1 MFRWKREDGDSTNPL
16 DPSMSPR
23 LLLSVYTID
32 LDDITNYRY
41 LCSTYMNKDQF
52 AHLPCVSNKSVP
64 LVSKTRP
71 KGTEN
76 NVIALSV
83 ELK

>member
-1 MFRWKREDGDSTNPL
+1 MFQWKRGDGNSTNPL
-16 DPSMSPR
+16 DPIISPR

-41 LCSTYMNKDQF
+41 LCSTYINKDQF
-52 AHLPCVSNKSVP
+52 ECLPCVSNKSVP